1 MGKFILGGISS
12 SQLSTLVLDQKELV
26 YDVDNNQIFYGDG
39 TATGGLPLA
48 GLTAINVSGGTT
60 SNNLTNI
67 VFSNLN
73 GVTFG
78 LNGST
83 LTASVNAGGAGV
95 SQLNGSN
102 GTLSLAVASSLS
114 ASTNGST
121 ISFGLASNITTALQS
136 AGAYLTT
143 AMLSN
148 QGSSAYFSG
157 NTTGGTS
164 SGTHNGTAVTFLMNG
179 MLSGGMSGNSIVLS
193 APAST
198 LFQYTS
204 QMSNYQTTGNYLTTA
219 RASNDGVGLN
229 TAATNVTWTVN
240 SNGISLNNSA
250 YLTTQTVQPVAFSA
264 SNGSAQ
270 FETLYFSNANGVTFS
285 TDHIAGTDIIKAS
298 VKTDYAGT
306 NTGATNASITVNTS
320 GVSISVAAPVTTNGL
335 ISGAVVS
342 AGGAF
347 TTASNFSFGN
357 ANGVSW
363 GINGST
369 ITASVNAG
377 GGGNTKSTF
386 IPYYPASTG
395 AQTLGAQG
403 TSSASAWVFPIS
415 VEHAIAFNELRLLQ
429 TLSFISS
436 TVSGQQSITSN
447 FGLFS
452 QNGSTLSRI
461 SSGSLSM
468 AMTVSSVSATLSFPT
483 ATGTG
488 GYTYGTVTAST
499 TAQAQSLF
507 GTAGNRIVGLQF
519 GNSMSLSEGLY
530 WIGVHQRQSSS
541 SANVGIG
548 VALAGNVMAAAQN
561 AGLIGSSTAAFTGG
575 TNAEKYKFAWG
586 IYTSTG
592 SAGYSG
598 TNLPSSMLLS
608 AINNSVTIMPMM
620 TFIST

>member
-12 SQLSTLVLDQKELV
+12 SQLSTLVLDQKEMV

-83 LTASVNAGGAGV
+83 VTASVNAGGAGV

-102 GTLSLAVASSLS
+102 GSISLAVASSLS

-136 AGAYLTT
+136 AG
-143 AMLSN
+143 
-148 QGSSAYFSG
+148 
-157 NTTGGTS
+157 
-164 SGTHNGTAVTFLMNG
+164 
-179 MLSGGMSGNSIVLS
+179 
-193 APAST
+193 
-198 LFQYTS
+198 
-204 QMSNYQTTGNYLTTA
+204 NYLTTA
-219 RASNDGVGLN
+219 RASNDAVGLN

-347 TTASNFSFGN
+347 TTASNFSFDN

-377 GGGNTKSTF
+377 GGGATKSTY

-395 AQTLGAQG
+395 VQTLGAQG
-403 TSSASAWVFPIS
+403 TSSASAWVFPVS
-415 VEHAIAFNELRLLQ
+415 VEHAIAFNELRLH
-429 TLSFISS
+429 
-436 TVSGQQSITSN
+436 GKK
-447 FGLFS
+447 
-452 QNGSTLSRI
+452 
-461 SSGSLSM
+461 SL
-468 AMTVSSVSATLSFPT
+468 L
-483 ATGTG
+483 
-488 GYTYGTVTAST
+488 T
-499 TAQAQSLF
+499 TMF
-507 GTAGNRIVGLQF
+507 
-519 GNSMSLSEGLY
+519 
-530 WIGVHQRQSSS
+530 
-541 SANVGIG
+541 
-548 VALAGNVMAAAQN
+548 
-561 AGLIGSSTAAFTGG
+561 
-575 TNAEKYKFAWG
+575 
-586 IYTSTG
+586 
-592 SAGYSG
+592 
-598 TNLPSSMLLS
+598 
-608 AINNSVTIMPMM
+608 
-620 TFIST
+620 